1 MMQGIFLVE
10 DPISLYRCEK
20 ARLYLGFSLRVT
32 VKDPDN
38 NVEDADKVSTGERIT
53 ISGQS
58 CN

>member
-32 VKDPDN
+32 IRDPDN
-38 NVEDADKVSTGERIT
+38 NIDNADKVSAGSE
-53 ISGQS
+53 SLFS
-58 CN
+58 V